1 MASLLT
7 QARAR
12 GAAVSY
18 ISMLLEACGSQIG
31 TVPSLSSLLEPL
43 TEREMEVLRLLA
55 AGASNGEIARQ
66 LVVSLGTVKKHVYN
80 ICGKLGVQSRTQATA
95 RARTLSLL

>member
-12 GAAVSY
+12 GVAPNY
-18 ISMLLEACGSQIG
+18 ISMLLEACGSQSG
-31 TVPSLSSLLEPL
+31 AVPSLASLLEPL

-80 ICGKLGVQSRTQATA
+80 ICGKLGVQSRTQAIA